1 MKPFKFLFCG
11 AAAACMIAGS
21 AHAADIKLTMSHYLP
36 PVLGLH
42 VDFLEPFARQ
52 IEEAT
57 GGKVEVD
64 IQTAGSALGTIT
76 KQWDQVADGV
86 ADISFGLHGIPRGRF
101 SCTQVIELP
110 FLTDN
115 VEEANK
121 VLWDV
126 YPDYLADEHKGVKV
140 LALMAHDPGVLATA
154 KGKRVE
160 KPEDLKG
167 LRIRVPSPY
176 VAAMLE
182 DLGAIPVGMP
192 PGQVYENMQTGAL
205 DGVVFPWA
213 GLKEFRI
220 TEVTTNAIEIGA
232 YTTPFYFI
240 MNQDKFDSLP
250 KDVQEA
256 INKIS
261 GDALVAK
268 FPEWW
273 KKWGAAGP
281 GQITDAGGEVI
292 TPDAA
297 LRQTWVDATAA
308 TVTKLEG
315 QLASQCNNGAELISK
330 ARVLAA
336 N

>member
-1 MKPFKFLFCG
+1 MSIKTILRASALVSLVGG
-11 AAAACMIAGS
+11 AAQAEEFT
-21 AHAADIKLTMSHYLP
+21 LTMSHYLP

-52 IEEAT
+52 IEKAT
-57 GGKVEVD
+57 GGKVSVD

-76 KQWDQVADGV
+76 KQWDQVADGI

-110 FLTDN
+110 FLTDS
-115 VEEANK
+115 VEEANE
-121 VLWDV
+121 VLWNV
-126 YPDYLADEHKGVKV
+126 YPEFLAEEHADVKV
-140 LALMAHDPGVLATA
+140 LALMAHDPGVLATTG
-154 KGKRVE
+154 GKRVE
-160 KPEDLKG
+160 NPEDLAG

-176 VAAMLE
+176 VAAMIE
-182 DLGAIPVGMP
+182 DLGGIPVGMP

-205 DGVVFPWA
+205 DGVVLPWA

-250 KDVQEA
+250 ADVQEA
-256 INKIS
+256 IDSIS
-261 GDALVAK
+261 GDALVAQ
-268 FPEWW
+268 FPDWW
-273 KKWGAAGP
+273 TAWGAAGP
-281 GQITDAGGEVI
+281 AQITDASGEVI
-292 TPDAA
+292 SPDAA
-297 LRQTWVDATAA
+297 LRQAWIDATAS
-308 TVTKLEG
+308 TVTRLEAD
-315 QLASQCNNGAELISK
+315 LAAECSNGAALITQ
-330 ARVLAA
+330 ARALSS

>member
-1 MKPFKFLFCG
+1 MNFTSFLRGTAAAVLMAG
-11 AAAACMIAGS
+11 AAQAE
-21 AHAADIKLTMSHYLP
+21 DITLTMSHYLP

-57 GGKVEVD
+57 DGKVKVE

-76 KQWDQVADGV
+76 KQWDQVSDGI

-101 SCTQVIELP
+101 ACTQVIELP

-115 VEEANK
+115 VEEANE
-121 VLWDV
+121 VLWSL
-126 YPDYLADEHKGVKV
+126 YPDYLAAEHADVKV
-140 LALMAHDPGVLATA
+140 LALMAHDPGVLATT
-154 KGKRVE
+154 GGQRVE
-160 KPEDLKG
+160 MPGDLAG

-176 VAAMLE
+176 VAAMLK

-205 DGVVFPWA
+205 DGVVLPWA

-240 MNQDKFDSLP
+240 MNQNKFDSLP
-250 KDVQEA
+250 AEVQDA
-256 INKIS
+256 IESIS
-261 GDALVAK
+261 GDALVAQ
-268 FPEWW
+268 FPDWW
-273 KKWGAAGP
+273 TAWGAAGP
-281 GQITDAGGEVI
+281 AQIIDAGGEVI
-292 TPDAA
+292 SPDAD
-297 LRQTWVDATAA
+297 LRQMWIDATAG
-308 TVTKLEG
+308 TVRKLESN
-315 QLASQCNNGAELISK
+315 LAAECGNGAELIEK
-330 ARVLAA
+330 ARALSA

>member
-1 MKPFKFLFCG
+1 MSIKSLLR
-11 AAAACMIAGS
+11 ATAVASLVVSS
-21 AHAADIKLTMSHYLP
+21 AHAEDITLTMSHYLP

-52 IEEAT
+52 IEEVT
-57 GGKVEVD
+57 DGKVKVE

-76 KQWDQVADGV
+76 KQWDQVADGI

-110 FLTDN
+110 FLTDS
-115 VEEANK
+115 VEEAND
-121 VLWDV
+121 VLWGV
-126 YPDYLADEHKGVKV
+126 YPDFLAEEHAGVKV
-140 LALMAHDPGVLATA
+140 LALMAHDPGVLATSG
-154 KGKRVE
+154 GKRVE
-160 KPEDLKG
+160 NPEDLSG

-176 VAAMLE
+176 VAAMIK
-182 DLGAIPVGMP
+182 DLGGIPVGMP

-205 DGVVFPWA
+205 DGVVLPWA

-250 KDVQEA
+250 ADLQKA
-256 INKIS
+256 IESIS
-261 GDALVAK
+261 GDKLVAK
-268 FPEWW
+268 FPDWW
-273 KKWGAAGP
+273 TAWGAAGP
-281 GQITDAGGEVI
+281 AQITDAGGEVI
-292 TPDAA
+292 SPDGA
-297 LRQTWVDATAA
+297 LRQSWIDATAG
-308 TVTKLEG
+308 TVTKLEAT
-315 QLASQCNNGAELISK
+315 LAAECTNGADLIAK
-330 ARVLAA
+330 ARMLSQ